1 MYTLLM
7 PRFIVISMLKL
18 HFLIPLTLLLAVA
31 SIFIGVGNV
40 SLTGLLA
47 HNSEDWLL
55 LTQSR
60 LPRLISILIAG
71 AGLSIS
77 GLILQSLSRNR
88 FVSPTTAG
96 LEDSA
101 RFGVLL
107 ALILLPASTGWLQT
121 SLATLTT
128 FLGAMCFMAIL
139 NTLKHRD
146 AVFVPLV
153 GMMFGNIINSITIFF
168 ALQFDLLQNINA
180 WLQGDFS
187 SVLAGRYETLF
198 VSIPALL
205 LAYFYA
211 KRFVLAGMGEDFAVN
226 LGLNYKRTVTLGLVL
241 VSLVTAVVIVT
252 VGSIPFLGLI
262 VPNLVAL
269 YLGDNLKL
277 TLPHTAVV
285 GALLVLICDIVGRV
299 VIYPYEI
306 SVSLIMGIAGSAVFL
321 IMLLRR
327 YRRG

>member
-1 MYTLLM
+1 
-7 PRFIVISMLKL
+7 MLKL
-18 HFLIPLTLLLAVA
+18 RFLIPLTLLLAVA
-31 SIFIGVGNV
+31 SVFIGVGNV
-40 SLTGLLA
+40 SFTGLLA
-47 HNSEDWLL
+47 GRSEDWLL
-55 LTQSR
+55 LTNSR
-60 LPRLISILIAG
+60 LPRLISIVIAG
-71 AGLSIS
+71 ASLSIS
-77 GLILQSLSRNR
+77 GLILQCLSRNR

-121 SLATLTT
+121 SFAAFTT

-146 AVFVPLV
+146 TVFVPLV
-153 GMMFGNIINSITIFF
+153 GMMFGNIINSITVFF

-187 SVLAGRYETLF
+187 SVLSGRYETLL

-205 LAYFYA
+205 LAYVFA
-211 KRFVLAGMGEDFAVN
+211 QRFVLAGMGEDFAVN
-226 LGLNYKRTVTLGLVL
+226 LGVNYKRTMALGLVL
-241 VSLVTAVVIVT
+241 VSIVTAVVIVT

-285 GALLVLICDIVGRV
+285 GALLVLVCDLTGRL

-306 SVSLIMGIAGSAVFL
+306 SVSLIMGIIGSVVFL
-321 IMLLRR
+321 SMLLKR
-327 YRRG
+327 YRHG

>member
-1 MYTLLM
+1 
-7 PRFIVISMLKL
+7 MLKL
-18 HFLIPLTLLLAVA
+18 RFLIPLTLLLAVA
-31 SIFIGVGNV
+31 SLFIGVGNV
-40 SLTGLLA
+40 SFSGLLA
-47 HNSEDWLL
+47 GRSEDWLL
-55 LTQSR
+55 LTNSR
-60 LPRLISILIAG
+60 LPRLISIVIAG
-71 AGLSIS
+71 ASLSIS
-77 GLILQSLSRNR
+77 GLILQCLSRNR

-121 SLATLTT
+121 SFAAFTT

-146 AVFVPLV
+146 TVFVPLV
-153 GMMFGNIINSITIFF
+153 GMMFGNIINSITVFF

-187 SVLAGRYETLF
+187 SVLSGRYETLF

-205 LAYFYA
+205 LAYVFA
-211 KRFVLAGMGEDFAVN
+211 QRFVLAGLGEDFAVN
-226 LGLNYKRTVTLGLVL
+226 LGVNYKRTMALGLVL
-241 VSLVTAVVIVT
+241 VSIVTAVVIVT

-285 GALLVLICDIVGRV
+285 GALLVLVCDLTGRL

-306 SVSLIMGIAGSAVFL
+306 SVSLIMGIIGSVVFL
-321 IMLLRR
+321 SMLLKR
-327 YRRG
+327 YRHG

>member
-1 MYTLLM
+1 
-7 PRFIVISMLKL
+7 MLKL
-18 HFLIPLTLLLAVA
+18 RFLLPLTFLLAIA

-40 SLTGLLA
+40 SLSGLLA
-47 HNSEDWLL
+47 GRPEDWLL
-55 LTQSR
+55 FTQSR
-60 LPRLISILIAG
+60 LPRLLSILIAG
-71 AGLSIS
+71 ASLSVS

-88 FVSPTTAG
+88 FVSPTTSG

-107 ALILLPASTGWLQT
+107 ALILLPASTGWMQT
-121 SLATLTT
+121 SLAIVTT
-128 FLGAMCFMAIL
+128 FIGALIFMAIL

-146 AVFVPLV
+146 TVFVPLV
-153 GMMFGNIINSITIFF
+153 GMMFGNIISAITVFF

-187 SVLAGRYETLF
+187 SVLSGRYETLF
-198 VSIPALL
+198 LSVPALIF
-205 LAYFYA
+205 AYLYA
-211 KRFVLAGMGEDFAVN
+211 QRFVLAGMGEDFATN
-226 LGLNYKRTVTLGLVL
+226 LGLNYKRTLNLGLVL
-241 VSLVTAVVIVT
+241 VSIVTAVVIVT

-285 GALLVLICDIVGRV
+285 GALLVLACDIIGRV

-306 SVSLIMGIAGSAVFL
+306 SVSLMMGVIGSAVFL
-321 IMLLRR
+321 TMLLRR
-327 YRRG
+327 YRHGGI

>member
-1 MYTLLM
+1 
-7 PRFIVISMLKL
+7 MLKL
-18 HFLIPLTLLLAVA
+18 RFLIPLTLLLAVA
-31 SIFIGVGNV
+31 SVFIGVGNV
-40 SLTGLLA
+40 SFTGLLA
-47 HNSEDWLL
+47 GRSEDWLL
-55 LTQSR
+55 LTNSR
-60 LPRLISILIAG
+60 LPRLISIVIAG
-71 AGLSIS
+71 ASLSIS
-77 GLILQSLSRNR
+77 GLILQCLSRNR

-121 SLATLTT
+121 SFAAFTT

-146 AVFVPLV
+146 TVFVPLV
-153 GMMFGNIINSITIFF
+153 GMMFGNIINSITVFF

-187 SVLAGRYETLF
+187 SVLSGRYETLF

-205 LAYFYA
+205 LAYVFA
-211 KRFVLAGMGEDFAVN
+211 QRFVLAGMGEDFAVN
-226 LGLNYKRTVTLGLVL
+226 LGVNYKRTMALGLVL
-241 VSLVTAVVIVT
+241 VSIVTAVVIVT

-285 GALLVLICDIVGRV
+285 GALLVLVCDLTGRL
-299 VIYPYEI
+299 VIYPYEV
-306 SVSLIMGIAGSAVFL
+306 SVSLIMGIIGSVVFL
-321 IMLLRR
+321 SMLLKR
-327 YRRG
+327 YRHG

>member
-1 MYTLLM
+1 
-7 PRFIVISMLKL
+7 MLKL
-18 HFLIPLTLLLAVA
+18 RFLLPLTFLLGIT

-40 SLTGLLA
+40 SLSGLLA
-47 HNSEDWLL
+47 GRPEDWLL
-55 LTQSR
+55 FTQSR
-60 LPRLISILIAG
+60 LPRLLSILIAG
-71 AGLSIS
+71 ASLSVS

-107 ALILLPASTGWLQT
+107 ALIMLPAATGWLQT
-121 SLATLTT
+121 SLAIATT
-128 FLGAMCFMAIL
+128 FVGALIFMAIL

-146 AVFVPLV
+146 TVFVPLV
-153 GMMFGNIINSITIFF
+153 GMMFGNIISAITVFF

-187 SVLAGRYETLF
+187 SVLSGRYETLF
-198 VSIPALL
+198 LSVPALIF
-205 LAYFYA
+205 AYLYA
-211 KRFVLAGMGEDFAVN
+211 QRFVLAGMGEDFATN
-226 LGLNYKRTVTLGLVL
+226 LGLNYKRTLNLGLAL
-241 VSLVTAVVIVT
+241 VSIVTAVVIVT

-285 GALLVLICDIVGRV
+285 GALLVLVCDIIGRV

-306 SVSLIMGIAGSAVFL
+306 SVSLMMGVIGSAVFL
-321 IMLLRR
+321 AMLLKR
-327 YRRG
+327 YRHGGI

>member
-1 MYTLLM
+1 
-7 PRFIVISMLKL
+7 MLKL
-18 HFLIPLTLLLAVA
+18 RFLIPLTLLLAVA
-31 SIFIGVGNV
+31 SLLIGVGNV
-40 SLTGLLA
+40 SFSGLMA
-47 HNSEDWLL
+47 GRSEDWLL
-55 LTQSR
+55 LTNSR
-60 LPRLISILIAG
+60 LPRLISIIIAG
-71 AGLSIS
+71 ASLSIS
-77 GLILQSLSRNR
+77 GLILQCLSRNR

-121 SLATLTT
+121 SFAAFTT

-146 AVFVPLV
+146 TVFVPLV
-153 GMMFGNIINSITIFF
+153 GMMFGNIINSITVFF

-187 SVLAGRYETLF
+187 SVLSGRYETLF

-205 LAYFYA
+205 LAYVFA
-211 KRFVLAGMGEDFAVN
+211 QRFVLAGLGEDFAVN
-226 LGLNYKRTVTLGLVL
+226 LGVNYKRTMALGLVL
-241 VSLVTAVVIVT
+241 VSIVTAVVIVT

-285 GALLVLICDIVGRV
+285 GALLVLVCDLTGRL

-306 SVSLIMGIAGSAVFL
+306 SVSLIMGIIGSVVFL
-321 IMLLRR
+321 SMLLKR
-327 YRRG
+327 YRHG

>member
-1 MYTLLM
+1 
-7 PRFIVISMLKL
+7 MLKL
-18 HFLIPLTLLLAVA
+18 RFLIPLTLVLAVA

-40 SLTGLLA
+40 SFSGLLA
-47 HNSEDWLL
+47 GRSEDWLL
-55 LTQSR
+55 LTNSR
-60 LPRLISILIAG
+60 LPRLISIVIAG
-71 AGLSIS
+71 ASLSIS
-77 GLILQSLSRNR
+77 GLILQCLSRNR

-107 ALILLPASTGWLQT
+107 ALILLPASSGWLQT
-121 SLATLTT
+121 SFAALTT
-128 FLGAMCFMAIL
+128 FAGAMCFMAIL

-146 AVFVPLV
+146 TVFVPLV
-153 GMMFGNIINSITIFF
+153 GMMFGNIINSITVFF

-187 SVLAGRYETLF
+187 SVLSGRYETLF

-205 LAYFYA
+205 LAYVFA
-211 KRFVLAGMGEDFAVN
+211 QRFVLAGMGEDFAVN
-226 LGLNYKRTVTLGLVL
+226 LGVNYKRTMALGLVL
-241 VSLVTAVVIVT
+241 VSIVTAVVIVT
-252 VGSIPFLGLI
+252 VGTIPFLGLI

-285 GALLVLICDIVGRV
+285 GALLVLVCALTGRL
-299 VIYPYEI
+299 VIYPYEV
-306 SVSLIMGIAGSAVFL
+306 SVSLIMGIIGSAVFL
-321 IMLLRR
+321 SMLLKR
-327 YRRG
+327 YRHG

>member
-1 MYTLLM
+1 
-7 PRFIVISMLKL
+7 MLKL
-18 HFLIPLTLLLAVA
+18 RFLIPLTLLLAVA
-31 SIFIGVGNV
+31 SLLIGVGNV
-40 SLTGLLA
+40 SFSGLMA
-47 HNSEDWLL
+47 GRSEDWLL
-55 LTQSR
+55 LTNSR
-60 LPRLISILIAG
+60 LPRLISIVIAG
-71 AGLSIS
+71 ASLSIS
-77 GLILQSLSRNR
+77 GLILQCLSRNR

-121 SLATLTT
+121 SFAAFTT

-146 AVFVPLV
+146 TVFVPLV
-153 GMMFGNIINSITIFF
+153 GMMFGNIINSITVFF

-187 SVLAGRYETLF
+187 SVLSGRYETLF

-205 LAYFYA
+205 LAYVFA
-211 KRFVLAGMGEDFAVN
+211 QRFVLAGLGEDFAVN
-226 LGLNYKRTVTLGLVL
+226 LGVNYKRTMALGLVL
-241 VSLVTAVVIVT
+241 VSIVTAVVIVT

-285 GALLVLICDIVGRV
+285 GALLVLVCDLTGRL

-306 SVSLIMGIAGSAVFL
+306 SVSLIMGIIGSVVFL
-321 IMLLRR
+321 SMLLKR
-327 YRRG
+327 YRHG

>member
-1 MYTLLM
+1 
-7 PRFIVISMLKL
+7 MLKL
-18 HFLIPLTLLLAVA
+18 RFLIPLTLLLAVA
-31 SIFIGVGNV
+31 SLFIGVGNV
-40 SLTGLLA
+40 SFSGLMA
-47 HNSEDWLL
+47 GRSEDWLL
-55 LTQSR
+55 LTNSR
-60 LPRLISILIAG
+60 LPRLISIIIAG
-71 AGLSIS
+71 ASLSIS
-77 GLILQSLSRNR
+77 GLILQCLSRNR

-121 SLATLTT
+121 SFAAFTT

-146 AVFVPLV
+146 TVFVPLV
-153 GMMFGNIINSITIFF
+153 GMMFGNIINSITVFF

-187 SVLAGRYETLF
+187 SVLSGRYETLF

-205 LAYFYA
+205 LAYVFA
-211 KRFVLAGMGEDFAVN
+211 QRFVLAGLGENFAVN
-226 LGLNYKRTVTLGLVL
+226 LGVNYKRTMALGLVL
-241 VSLVTAVVIVT
+241 VSIVTAVVIVT

-285 GALLVLICDIVGRV
+285 GALLVLVCDLTGRL

-306 SVSLIMGIAGSAVFL
+306 SVSLIMGIIGSVVFL
-321 IMLLRR
+321 SMLLKR
-327 YRRG
+327 YRHG

>member
-1 MYTLLM
+1 
-7 PRFIVISMLKL
+7 MLKL
-18 HFLIPLTLLLAVA
+18 RFLVPLTLVLAVA

-40 SLTGLLA
+40 SFSGLLA
-47 HNSEDWLL
+47 GRSEDWLL
-55 LTQSR
+55 LTNSR
-60 LPRLISILIAG
+60 LPRLISIVIAG
-71 AGLSIS
+71 ASLSIS
-77 GLILQSLSRNR
+77 GLILQCLSRNR

-121 SLATLTT
+121 SFAAFTT

-146 AVFVPLV
+146 TVFVPLV
-153 GMMFGNIINSITIFF
+153 GMMFGNIINSITVFF

-187 SVLAGRYETLF
+187 SVLSGRYETLF

-205 LAYFYA
+205 LAYVFA
-211 KRFVLAGMGEDFAVN
+211 QRFVLAGMGEDFAMN
-226 LGLNYKRTVTLGLVL
+226 LGVNYKRTMALGLVL
-241 VSLVTAVVIVT
+241 VSIVTAVVIVT
-252 VGSIPFLGLI
+252 VGTIPFLGLI

-285 GALLVLICDIVGRV
+285 GALLVLVCDLTGRL
-299 VIYPYEI
+299 VIYPYEV
-306 SVSLIMGIAGSAVFL
+306 SVSLIMGIIGSAVFL
-321 IMLLRR
+321 SMLLKR
-327 YRRG
+327 YRHG

>member
-1 MYTLLM
+1 
-7 PRFIVISMLKL
+7 MLKL
-18 HFLIPLTLLLAVA
+18 RFLIPLTLLLAVA
-31 SIFIGVGNV
+31 SLFIGVGNV
-40 SLTGLLA
+40 SFSGLMA
-47 HNSEDWLL
+47 GRSEDWLL
-55 LTQSR
+55 LTNSR
-60 LPRLISILIAG
+60 LPRLISIIIAG
-71 AGLSIS
+71 ASLSIS
-77 GLILQSLSRNR
+77 GLILQCLSRNR

-121 SLATLTT
+121 SFAAFTT

-146 AVFVPLV
+146 TVFVPLV
-153 GMMFGNIINSITIFF
+153 GMMFGNIINSITVFF

-187 SVLAGRYETLF
+187 SVLSGRYETLF

-205 LAYFYA
+205 LAYVFA
-211 KRFVLAGMGEDFAVN
+211 QRFVLAGMGEDFAVN
-226 LGLNYKRTVTLGLVL
+226 LGVNYKRTMALGLVL
-241 VSLVTAVVIVT
+241 VSIVTAVVIVT

-285 GALLVLICDIVGRV
+285 GALLVLVCDLTGRL

-306 SVSLIMGIAGSAVFL
+306 SVSLIMGIIGSVVFL
-321 IMLLRR
+321 SMLLKR
-327 YRRG
+327 YRHG

>member
-1 MYTLLM
+1 
-7 PRFIVISMLKL
+7 MLKL
-18 HFLIPLTLLLAVA
+18 RFLFPLTLVLAVV
-31 SIFIGVGNV
+31 SVFIGVGNV
-40 SLTGLLA
+40 SLAGLLA
-47 HNSEDWLL
+47 GRSEDWLL
-55 LTQSR
+55 LTNSR
-60 LPRLISILIAG
+60 LPRLISIVIAG
-71 AGLSIS
+71 ASLSIC
-77 GLILQSLSRNR
+77 GLILQCLSRNR

-121 SLATLTT
+121 SFAALTT
-128 FLGAMCFMAIL
+128 FAGAMCFMAIL

-146 AVFVPLV
+146 TVFVPLV
-153 GMMFGNIINSITIFF
+153 GMMFGNIINSITVFF

-187 SVLAGRYETLF
+187 SVLSGRYETLF
-198 VSIPALL
+198 VSIPALI
-205 LAYFYA
+205 LAYVYA
-211 KRFVLAGMGEDFAVN
+211 QRFVLAGMGEDFAVN
-226 LGLNYKRTVTLGLVL
+226 LGVNYKRTMALGLVL
-241 VSLVTAVVIVT
+241 VSIVTAVVIVT

-285 GALLVLICDIVGRV
+285 GALLVLVCDITGRM
-299 VIYPYEI
+299 ILYPYEI
-306 SVSLIMGIAGSAVFL
+306 SVSLIMGIIGSVVFL
-321 IMLLRR
+321 SMLLKR
-327 YRRG
+327 YRHG

>member
-1 MYTLLM
+1 
-7 PRFIVISMLKL
+7 MLKL
-18 HFLIPLTLLLAVA
+18 RFLIPLTLLLAVA
-31 SIFIGVGNV
+31 SVFIGVGNV
-40 SLTGLLA
+40 SFTGLLA
-47 HNSEDWLL
+47 GRSEDWLL
-55 LTQSR
+55 LTNSR
-60 LPRLISILIAG
+60 LPRLISIVIAG
-71 AGLSIS
+71 ASLSIS
-77 GLILQSLSRNR
+77 GLILQCLSRNR

-121 SLATLTT
+121 SFAAFTT

-146 AVFVPLV
+146 NVFVPLV
-153 GMMFGNIINSITIFF
+153 GMMFGNIINSITVFF

-187 SVLAGRYETLF
+187 SVLSGRYETLF

-205 LAYFYA
+205 LAYVFA
-211 KRFVLAGMGEDFAVN
+211 QRFVLAGMGEDFAVN
-226 LGLNYKRTVTLGLVL
+226 LGVNYKRTMALGLVL
-241 VSLVTAVVIVT
+241 VSIVTAVVIVT

-285 GALLVLICDIVGRV
+285 GALLVLVCDLTGRL
-299 VIYPYEI
+299 VIYPYEV
-306 SVSLIMGIAGSAVFL
+306 SVSLIMGIIGSAVFL
-321 IMLLRR
+321 SMLLKR
-327 YRRG
+327 YRHG

>member
-1 MYTLLM
+1 
-7 PRFIVISMLKL
+7 MLKL
-18 HFLIPLTLLLAVA
+18 RFLLPLTVLLAIA
-31 SIFIGVGNV
+31 SVFIGVGNV
-40 SLTGLLA
+40 SILGLINGRA
-47 HNSEDWLL
+47 EDWLL
-55 LTQSR
+55 FTQSR
-60 LPRLISILIAG
+60 LPRLLSILIAG
-71 AGLSIS
+71 ASLSVC

-107 ALILLPASTGWLQT
+107 ALIVLPASTGWAQT
-121 SLATLTT
+121 SLAIVTT
-128 FLGAMCFMAIL
+128 FVGALIFMAIL

-146 AVFVPLV
+146 TVFVPLV
-153 GMMFGNIINSITIFF
+153 GMMFGNIISSITIFF

-187 SVLAGRYETLF
+187 SVLSGRYETLF
-198 VSIPALL
+198 LSVPALI
-205 LAYFYA
+205 LAYMYA
-211 KRFVLAGMGEDFAVN
+211 QRFVLAGMGEDFATN
-226 LGLNYKRTVTLGLVL
+226 LGLNYKRTLNLGLLL
-241 VSLVTAVVIVT
+241 VSIVTAVVIVT

-285 GALLVLICDIVGRV
+285 GALLVLVCDIIGRV

-306 SVSLIMGIAGSAVFL
+306 SVSLMMGVIGSAVFL
-321 IMLLRR
+321 TMLLRR
-327 YRRG
+327 YRRGGI

>member
-1 MYTLLM
+1 
-7 PRFIVISMLKL
+7 MLKL
-18 HFLIPLTLLLAVA
+18 RFLIPLTLLLAVA
-31 SIFIGVGNV
+31 SVFIGVGNV
-40 SLTGLLA
+40 SFTGLLA
-47 HNSEDWLL
+47 GRSEDWLL
-55 LTQSR
+55 LTNSR
-60 LPRLISILIAG
+60 LPRLISIVIAG
-71 AGLSIS
+71 ASLSIS
-77 GLILQSLSRNR
+77 GLILQCLSRNR

-121 SLATLTT
+121 SFAAFTT

-146 AVFVPLV
+146 TVFVPLV
-153 GMMFGNIINSITIFF
+153 GMMFGNIINSITVFF

-187 SVLAGRYETLF
+187 SVLSGRYETLF

-205 LAYFYA
+205 LAYVFA
-211 KRFVLAGMGEDFAVN
+211 QRFVLAGMGEDFAMN
-226 LGLNYKRTVTLGLVL
+226 LGVNYKRTMALGLVL
-241 VSLVTAVVIVT
+241 VSIVTAVVIVT
-252 VGSIPFLGLI
+252 VGTIPFLGLI

-285 GALLVLICDIVGRV
+285 GALLVLVCDLTGRL
-299 VIYPYEI
+299 VIYPYEV
-306 SVSLIMGIAGSAVFL
+306 SVSLIMGIIGSAVFL
-321 IMLLRR
+321 SMLLKR
-327 YRRG
+327 YRHG

>member
-1 MYTLLM
+1 
-7 PRFIVISMLKL
+7 MLKL
-18 HFLIPLTLLLAVA
+18 RFLIPLTLLLAVA
-31 SIFIGVGNV
+31 SLFIGVGNV
-40 SLTGLLA
+40 SFSGLMA
-47 HNSEDWLL
+47 GRSEDWLL
-55 LTQSR
+55 LTNSR
-60 LPRLISILIAG
+60 LPRLISIVIAG
-71 AGLSIS
+71 ASLSIS
-77 GLILQSLSRNR
+77 GLILQCLSRNR

-121 SLATLTT
+121 SFAALTT
-128 FLGAMCFMAIL
+128 FAGAMCFMAIL

-146 AVFVPLV
+146 TVFVPLV
-153 GMMFGNIINSITIFF
+153 GMMFGNIINSITVFF

-187 SVLAGRYETLF
+187 SVLSGRYETLF

-205 LAYFYA
+205 LAYVFA
-211 KRFVLAGMGEDFAVN
+211 QRFVLAGMGEDFAVN
-226 LGLNYKRTVTLGLVL
+226 LGVNYKRTMALGLVL
-241 VSLVTAVVIVT
+241 VSIVTAVVIVT

-285 GALLVLICDIVGRV
+285 GALLVLVCDLTGRL

-306 SVSLIMGIAGSAVFL
+306 SVSLIMGIIGSVVFL
-321 IMLLRR
+321 SMLLKR
-327 YRRG
+327 YRHG

>member
-1 MYTLLM
+1 
-7 PRFIVISMLKL
+7 MLKL
-18 HFLIPLTLLLAVA
+18 RFLVPLTLVLAVA

-40 SLTGLLA
+40 SFSGLLA
-47 HNSEDWLL
+47 GRSEDWLL
-55 LTQSR
+55 LTNSR
-60 LPRLISILIAG
+60 LPRLISIVIAG
-71 AGLSIS
+71 ASLSIS
-77 GLILQSLSRNR
+77 GLILQCLSRNR

-121 SLATLTT
+121 SFAAFTT

-146 AVFVPLV
+146 TVFVPLV
-153 GMMFGNIINSITIFF
+153 GMMFGNIINSITVFF

-187 SVLAGRYETLF
+187 SVLSGRYETLF

-205 LAYFYA
+205 LAYVFA
-211 KRFVLAGMGEDFAVN
+211 QRFVLAGLGEDFAVN
-226 LGLNYKRTVTLGLVL
+226 LGVNYKRTMALGLVL
-241 VSLVTAVVIVT
+241 VSIVTAVVIVT

-285 GALLVLICDIVGRV
+285 GALLVLVCDLTGRL

-306 SVSLIMGIAGSAVFL
+306 SVSLIMGIIGTG
-321 IMLLRR
+321 ICI
-327 YRRG
+327 GPEPPK

>member
-1 MYTLLM
+1 
-7 PRFIVISMLKL
+7 MLKL
-18 HFLIPLTLLLAVA
+18 RFLIPLTLLLAVA
-31 SIFIGVGNV
+31 SLFIGVGNV
-40 SLTGLLA
+40 SFSGLMA
-47 HNSEDWLL
+47 GRSEDWLL
-55 LTQSR
+55 LTNSR
-60 LPRLISILIAG
+60 LPRLISIIIAG
-71 AGLSIS
+71 ASLSIS
-77 GLILQSLSRNR
+77 GLILQCLSRNR

-121 SLATLTT
+121 SFAAFTT

-146 AVFVPLV
+146 TVFVPLV
-153 GMMFGNIINSITIFF
+153 GMMFGNIINSITVFF

-187 SVLAGRYETLF
+187 SVLSGRYETLF

-205 LAYFYA
+205 LAYVFA
-211 KRFVLAGMGEDFAVN
+211 QRFVLAGMGEDFAVN
-226 LGLNYKRTVTLGLVL
+226 LGVNYKRTMALGLVL
-241 VSLVTAVVIVT
+241 VSIVTAVVIVT
-252 VGSIPFLGLI
+252 VGTIPFLGLI

-285 GALLVLICDIVGRV
+285 GALLVLVCDLTGRL
-299 VIYPYEI
+299 VIYPYEV
-306 SVSLIMGIAGSAVFL
+306 SVSLIMGIIGSAVFL
-321 IMLLRR
+321 SMLLKR
-327 YRRG
+327 YRHD

>member
-1 MYTLLM
+1 
-7 PRFIVISMLKL
+7 MLKL
-18 HFLIPLTLLLAVA
+18 RFLIPLTLLLAVA
-31 SIFIGVGNV
+31 SVFIGVGNV
-40 SLTGLLA
+40 SFTGLLA
-47 HNSEDWLL
+47 GRSEDWLL
-55 LTQSR
+55 LTNSR
-60 LPRLISILIAG
+60 LPRLISIVIAG
-71 AGLSIS
+71 ASLSIS
-77 GLILQSLSRNR
+77 GLILQCLSRNR

-121 SLATLTT
+121 SFAAFTT

-146 AVFVPLV
+146 TVFVPLV
-153 GMMFGNIINSITIFF
+153 GMMFGNIINSITVFF

-187 SVLAGRYETLF
+187 SVLSGRYETLF

-205 LAYFYA
+205 LAYVFA
-211 KRFVLAGMGEDFAVN
+211 QRFVLAGMGEDFAVN
-226 LGLNYKRTVTLGLVL
+226 LGVNYKRTMALGLVL
-241 VSLVTAVVIVT
+241 VSIVTAVVIVT
-252 VGSIPFLGLI
+252 VGTIPFLGLI

-285 GALLVLICDIVGRV
+285 GALLVLVCDLTGRL
-299 VIYPYEI
+299 VIYPYEV
-306 SVSLIMGIAGSAVFL
+306 SVSLIMGIIGSAVFL
-321 IMLLRR
+321 SMLLKR
-327 YRRG
+327 YRHG

>member
-1 MYTLLM
+1 
-7 PRFIVISMLKL
+7 MLKL
-18 HFLIPLTLLLAVA
+18 RFLIPLTLVLAVA

-40 SLTGLLA
+40 SFSGLLA
-47 HNSEDWLL
+47 GRSEDWLL
-55 LTQSR
+55 LTNSR
-60 LPRLISILIAG
+60 LPRLISIIIAG
-71 AGLSIS
+71 ASLSIS
-77 GLILQSLSRNR
+77 GLILQCLSRNR

-121 SLATLTT
+121 SFAAFTT

-146 AVFVPLV
+146 TVFVPLV
-153 GMMFGNIINSITIFF
+153 GMMFGNIINSITVFF

-187 SVLAGRYETLF
+187 SVLSGRYETLF

-205 LAYFYA
+205 LAYVFA
-211 KRFVLAGMGEDFAVN
+211 QRFVLAGLGEDFAVN
-226 LGLNYKRTVTLGLVL
+226 LGVNYKRTMALGLVL
-241 VSLVTAVVIVT
+241 VSIVTAVVIVT

-285 GALLVLICDIVGRV
+285 GALLVLVCDLTGRL

-306 SVSLIMGIAGSAVFL
+306 SVSLIMGIIGSVVFL
-321 IMLLRR
+321 SMLLKR
-327 YRRG
+327 YRHG

>member
-1 MYTLLM
+1 M
-7 PRFIVISMLKL
+7 IKL
-18 HFLIPLTLLLAVA
+18 RFLIPLTLLLAVA
-31 SIFIGVGNV
+31 SLFIGVGNV
-40 SLTGLLA
+40 SFSGLMA
-47 HNSEDWLL
+47 GRSEDWLL
-55 LTQSR
+55 LTNSR
-60 LPRLISILIAG
+60 LPRLISIVIAG
-71 AGLSIS
+71 ASLSIS
-77 GLILQSLSRNR
+77 GLILQCLSRNR

-121 SLATLTT
+121 SFAAFTT

-146 AVFVPLV
+146 TVFVPLV
-153 GMMFGNIINSITIFF
+153 GMMFGNIINSITVFF

-187 SVLAGRYETLF
+187 SVLSGRYETLF

-205 LAYFYA
+205 LAYVFA
-211 KRFVLAGMGEDFAVN
+211 QRFVLAGLGEDFAVN
-226 LGLNYKRTVTLGLVL
+226 LGVNYKRTMALGLVL
-241 VSLVTAVVIVT
+241 VSIVTAVVIVT

-285 GALLVLICDIVGRV
+285 GALLVLVCDLTGRL

-306 SVSLIMGIAGSAVFL
+306 SVSLIMGIIGSVVFL
-321 IMLLRR
+321 SMLLKR
-327 YRRG
+327 YRHG

>member
-1 MYTLLM
+1 
-7 PRFIVISMLKL
+7 MLKL
-18 HFLIPLTLLLAVA
+18 RFLIPLTLVLAVA

-40 SLTGLLA
+40 SFTGLLA
-47 HNSEDWLL
+47 GRSEDWLL
-55 LTQSR
+55 LTNSR
-60 LPRLISILIAG
+60 LPRLISIVIAG
-71 AGLSIS
+71 ASLSIS
-77 GLILQSLSRNR
+77 GLILQCLSRNR

-107 ALILLPASTGWLQT
+107 ALILLPASSGWLQT
-121 SLATLTT
+121 SFAALTT
-128 FLGAMCFMAIL
+128 FAGAMCFMAIL

-146 AVFVPLV
+146 TVFVPLV
-153 GMMFGNIINSITIFF
+153 GMMFGNIINSITVFF

-187 SVLAGRYETLF
+187 SVLSGRYETLF

-205 LAYFYA
+205 LAYVFA
-211 KRFVLAGMGEDFAVN
+211 QRFVLAGMGEDFAVN
-226 LGLNYKRTVTLGLVL
+226 LGVNYKRTMALGLVL
-241 VSLVTAVVIVT
+241 VSIVTAVVIVT
-252 VGSIPFLGLI
+252 VGTIPFLGLI

-285 GALLVLICDIVGRV
+285 GALLVLVCDLTGRL
-299 VIYPYEI
+299 VIYPYEV
-306 SVSLIMGIAGSAVFL
+306 SVSLIMGIIGSAVFL
-321 IMLLRR
+321 SMLLKR
-327 YRRG
+327 YRHG

>member
-1 MYTLLM
+1 
-7 PRFIVISMLKL
+7 MLKL
-18 HFLIPLTLLLAVA
+18 RFLIPLTLVLAVA

-40 SLTGLLA
+40 SFSGLLA
-47 HNSEDWLL
+47 GRSEDWLL
-55 LTQSR
+55 LTNSR
-60 LPRLISILIAG
+60 LPRLISIVIAG
-71 AGLSIS
+71 ASLSIS
-77 GLILQSLSRNR
+77 GLILQCLSRNR

-101 RFGVLL
+101 RFGVLM
-107 ALILLPASTGWLQT
+107 ALILLPASSGWLQT
-121 SLATLTT
+121 SFAALTT
-128 FLGAMCFMAIL
+128 FAGAMCFMAIL

-146 AVFVPLV
+146 TVFVPLV
-153 GMMFGNIINSITIFF
+153 GMMFGNIINSITVFF

-187 SVLAGRYETLF
+187 SVLSGRYETLF

-205 LAYFYA
+205 LAYVFA
-211 KRFVLAGMGEDFAVN
+211 QRFVLAGMGEDFAVN
-226 LGLNYKRTVTLGLVL
+226 LGVNYKRTMALGLVL
-241 VSLVTAVVIVT
+241 VSIVTAVVIVT

-285 GALLVLICDIVGRV
+285 GALLVLVCDLTGRL

-306 SVSLIMGIAGSAVFL
+306 SVSLIMGIIGSVVFL
-321 IMLLRR
+321 SMLLKR
-327 YRRG
+327 YRHG

>member
-1 MYTLLM
+1 
-7 PRFIVISMLKL
+7 MLKL
-18 HFLIPLTLLLAVA
+18 RFLIPLTLLLAVA
-31 SIFIGVGNV
+31 SVFIGVGNV
-40 SLTGLLA
+40 SFTGLLA
-47 HNSEDWLL
+47 GRSEDWLL
-55 LTQSR
+55 LTNSR
-60 LPRLISILIAG
+60 LPRLISIVIAG
-71 AGLSIS
+71 ASLSIS
-77 GLILQSLSRNR
+77 GLILQCLSRNR

-121 SLATLTT
+121 SFAAFTT

-146 AVFVPLV
+146 TVFVPLV
-153 GMMFGNIINSITIFF
+153 GMMFGNIINSITVFF

-187 SVLAGRYETLF
+187 SVLSGRYETLF

-205 LAYFYA
+205 LAYVFA
-211 KRFVLAGMGEDFAVN
+211 QRFVLAGMGEDFAVN
-226 LGLNYKRTVTLGLVL
+226 LGVNYKRTMALGLVL
-241 VSLVTAVVIVT
+241 VSIVTAVVIVT
-252 VGSIPFLGLI
+252 VGTIPFLGLI

-285 GALLVLICDIVGRV
+285 GALLVLVCDLTGRL

-306 SVSLIMGIAGSAVFL
+306 SVSLIMGIIGSVVFL
-321 IMLLRR
+321 SMLLKR
-327 YRRG
+327 YRHG

>member
-1 MYTLLM
+1 
-7 PRFIVISMLKL
+7 MLKL
-18 HFLIPLTLLLAVA
+18 RFLIPLTLLLAVA
-31 SIFIGVGNV
+31 SLLIGVGNV
-40 SLTGLLA
+40 SFSGLMA
-47 HNSEDWLL
+47 GRSEDWLL
-55 LTQSR
+55 LTNSR
-60 LPRLISILIAG
+60 LPRLISIVIAG
-71 AGLSIS
+71 ASLSIS
-77 GLILQSLSRNR
+77 GLILQCLSRNR

-107 ALILLPASTGWLQT
+107 ALILVPASTGWFQT
-121 SLATLTT
+121 SFAAFTT

-146 AVFVPLV
+146 TVFVPLV
-153 GMMFGNIINSITIFF
+153 GMMFGNIINSITVFF

-187 SVLAGRYETLF
+187 SVLSGRYETLF

-205 LAYFYA
+205 LAYVFA
-211 KRFVLAGMGEDFAVN
+211 QRFVLAGLGEDFAVN
-226 LGLNYKRTVTLGLVL
+226 LGVNYKRTMALGLVL
-241 VSLVTAVVIVT
+241 VSIVTAVVIVT

-285 GALLVLICDIVGRV
+285 GALLVLVCDLTGRL

-306 SVSLIMGIAGSAVFL
+306 SVSLIMGIIGSVVFL
-321 IMLLRR
+321 SMLLKR
-327 YRRG
+327 YRHG

>member
-1 MYTLLM
+1 
-7 PRFIVISMLKL
+7 MLKL
-18 HFLIPLTLLLAVA
+18 RFLIPLTLLFAVA
-31 SIFIGVGNV
+31 SVFIGVGNV
-40 SLTGLLA
+40 SFTGLLA
-47 HNSEDWLL
+47 GRSEDWLL
-55 LTQSR
+55 LTNSR
-60 LPRLISILIAG
+60 LPRLISIVIAG
-71 AGLSIS
+71 ASLSIS
-77 GLILQSLSRNR
+77 GLILQCLSRNR

-121 SLATLTT
+121 SFAAFTT

-146 AVFVPLV
+146 TVFVPLV
-153 GMMFGNIINSITIFF
+153 GMMFGNIINSITVFF

-187 SVLAGRYETLF
+187 SVLSGRYETLF

-205 LAYFYA
+205 LAYVFA
-211 KRFVLAGMGEDFAVN
+211 QRFVLAGMGEDFAVN
-226 LGLNYKRTVTLGLVL
+226 LGVNYKRTMALGLVL
-241 VSLVTAVVIVT
+241 VSIVTAVVIVT

-285 GALLVLICDIVGRV
+285 GALLVLVCDLTGRL

-306 SVSLIMGIAGSAVFL
+306 SVSLIMGIIGSVVFL
-321 IMLLRR
+321 SMLLKR
-327 YRRG
+327 YRHG

>member
-1 MYTLLM
+1 
-7 PRFIVISMLKL
+7 MLKL
-18 HFLIPLTLLLAVA
+18 RFLIPLTLLLAVA
-31 SIFIGVGNV
+31 SVFIGVGNV
-40 SLTGLLA
+40 SFTGLLA
-47 HNSEDWLL
+47 GRSEDWLL
-55 LTQSR
+55 LTNSR
-60 LPRLISILIAG
+60 LPRLISIVIAG
-71 AGLSIS
+71 ASLSIS
-77 GLILQSLSRNR
+77 GLILQCLSRNR

-101 RFGVLL
+101 RFGVLM
-107 ALILLPASTGWLQT
+107 ALILLPTSSGWLQT
-121 SLATLTT
+121 SFAALTT
-128 FLGAMCFMAIL
+128 FAGAMCFMAIL

-146 AVFVPLV
+146 TVFVPLV
-153 GMMFGNIINSITIFF
+153 GMMFGNIINSITVFF

-187 SVLAGRYETLF
+187 SVLSGRYETLF

-205 LAYFYA
+205 LAYVFA
-211 KRFVLAGMGEDFAVN
+211 QRFVLAGMGEDFAVN
-226 LGLNYKRTVTLGLVL
+226 LGVNYKRTMALGLVL
-241 VSLVTAVVIVT
+241 VSIVTAVVIVT

-285 GALLVLICDIVGRV
+285 GALLVLVCDLTGRL

-306 SVSLIMGIAGSAVFL
+306 SVSLIMGIIGSVVFL
-321 IMLLRR
+321 SMLLKR
-327 YRRG
+327 YRHG

>member
-1 MYTLLM
+1 
-7 PRFIVISMLKL
+7 MLKL
-18 HFLIPLTLLLAVA
+18 RFLIPLTLLLAVA
-31 SIFIGVGNV
+31 SVFIGVGNV
-40 SLTGLLA
+40 SFTGLLA
-47 HNSEDWLL
+47 GRSEDWLL
-55 LTQSR
+55 LTNSR
-60 LPRLISILIAG
+60 LPRLISIVIAG
-71 AGLSIS
+71 ASLSIS
-77 GLILQSLSRNR
+77 GLILQCLSRNR

-121 SLATLTT
+121 SFAAFTT

-146 AVFVPLV
+146 TVFVPLV
-153 GMMFGNIINSITIFF
+153 GMMFGNIINSITVFF

-187 SVLAGRYETLF
+187 SVLSGRYETLF
-198 VSIPALL
+198 ISIPALL
-205 LAYFYA
+205 LAYVFA
-211 KRFVLAGMGEDFAVN
+211 QRFVLAGMGEDFAVN
-226 LGLNYKRTVTLGLVL
+226 LGVNYKRTMALGLVL
-241 VSLVTAVVIVT
+241 VSIVTAVVIVT

-285 GALLVLICDIVGRV
+285 GALLVLVCDLTGRL

-306 SVSLIMGIAGSAVFL
+306 SVSLIMGIIGSVVFL
-321 IMLLRR
+321 SMLLKR
-327 YRRG
+327 YRHG

>member
-1 MYTLLM
+1 M
-7 PRFIVISMLKL
+7 IAMLKL
-18 HFLIPLTLLLAVA
+18 RFLIPLTLLLAVA
-31 SIFIGVGNV
+31 SVFIGVGNV
-40 SLTGLLA
+40 SFTGLLA
-47 HNSEDWLL
+47 GRSEDWLL
-55 LTQSR
+55 LTNSR
-60 LPRLISILIAG
+60 LPRLISIVIAG
-71 AGLSIS
+71 ASLSIS
-77 GLILQSLSRNR
+77 GLILQCLSRNR

-121 SLATLTT
+121 SFAAFTT

-146 AVFVPLV
+146 TVFVPLV
-153 GMMFGNIINSITIFF
+153 GMMFGNIINSITVFF

-187 SVLAGRYETLF
+187 SVLSGRYETLF

-205 LAYFYA
+205 LAYVFA
-211 KRFVLAGMGEDFAVN
+211 QRFVLAGMGEDFAVN
-226 LGLNYKRTVTLGLVL
+226 LGVNYKRTMALGLVL
-241 VSLVTAVVIVT
+241 VSIVTAVVIVT

-285 GALLVLICDIVGRV
+285 GALLVLVCDLTGRL

-306 SVSLIMGIAGSAVFL
+306 SVSLIMGIIGSVVFL
-321 IMLLRR
+321 SMLLKR
-327 YRRG
+327 YRHG

>member
-1 MYTLLM
+1 
-7 PRFIVISMLKL
+7 MLKL
-18 HFLIPLTLLLAVA
+18 RFLFPLTLILAVV

-40 SLTGLLA
+40 SLAGLLA
-47 HNSEDWLL
+47 GRSEDWLL
-55 LTQSR
+55 LANSR
-60 LPRLISILIAG
+60 LPRLISIVIAG
-71 AGLSIS
+71 ASLSIC
-77 GLILQSLSRNR
+77 GLILQCLSRNR

-107 ALILLPASTGWLQT
+107 ALILLPASTGWVQT
-121 SLATLTT
+121 SFAALTT
-128 FLGAMCFMAIL
+128 FAGAMCFMAIL

-146 AVFVPLV
+146 TVFVPLV
-153 GMMFGNIINSITIFF
+153 GMMFGNIINSITVFF

-187 SVLAGRYETLF
+187 SVLSGRYETLF
-198 VSIPALL
+198 ISIPALI
-205 LAYFYA
+205 LAYVYA
-211 KRFVLAGMGEDFAVN
+211 QRFVLAGMGEDFAVN
-226 LGLNYKRTVTLGLVL
+226 LGVNYKRTMALGLVL
-241 VSLVTAVVIVT
+241 VAIVTAVVIVT

-285 GALLVLICDIVGRV
+285 GALLVLICDITGRMV
-299 VIYPYEI
+299 LYPYEI
-306 SVSLIMGIAGSAVFL
+306 SVSLIMGIIGSVVFL
-321 IMLLRR
+321 SMLLKR
-327 YRRG
+327 YRHG

>member
-1 MYTLLM
+1 
-7 PRFIVISMLKL
+7 MLKL
-18 HFLIPLTLLLAVA
+18 RFLIPLTLLLAVA
-31 SIFIGVGNV
+31 SVFIGVGNV
-40 SLTGLLA
+40 SFTGLLA
-47 HNSEDWLL
+47 GRSEDWLL
-55 LTQSR
+55 LTNSR
-60 LPRLISILIAG
+60 LPRLISIVIAG
-71 AGLSIS
+71 ASLSIS
-77 GLILQSLSRNR
+77 GLILQCLSRNR

-121 SLATLTT
+121 SFAAFTT

-146 AVFVPLV
+146 TVFVPLV
-153 GMMFGNIINSITIFF
+153 GMMFGNIINSITVFF

-187 SVLAGRYETLF
+187 SVLSGRYETLF

-205 LAYFYA
+205 LAYVFA
-211 KRFVLAGMGEDFAVN
+211 QRFVLAGMGEDFAVN
-226 LGLNYKRTVTLGLVL
+226 LGVNYKRTMALGLVL
-241 VSLVTAVVIVT
+241 VSIVTAVVIVT

-285 GALLVLICDIVGRV
+285 GPLLVLVCDITGRM
-299 VIYPYEI
+299 ILYPYEI
-306 SVSLIMGIAGSAVFL
+306 SVSLIMGIIGSVVFL
-321 IMLLRR
+321 SMLLKR
-327 YRRG
+327 YRHG

>member
-1 MYTLLM
+1 
-7 PRFIVISMLKL
+7 MLKL
-18 HFLIPLTLLLAVA
+18 RFLIPLTLLLAVA
-31 SIFIGVGNV
+31 SLLIGVGNV
-40 SLTGLLA
+40 SFSGLMA
-47 HNSEDWLL
+47 GRSEDWLL
-55 LTQSR
+55 LTNSR
-60 LPRLISILIAG
+60 LPRLISIVIAG
-71 AGLSIS
+71 ASLSIS
-77 GLILQSLSRNR
+77 GLILQCLSRNR

-121 SLATLTT
+121 SFAAFTT

-146 AVFVPLV
+146 TVFVPLV
-153 GMMFGNIINSITIFF
+153 GMMFGNIINSITVFF

-187 SVLAGRYETLF
+187 SVLSGRYETLF

-205 LAYFYA
+205 LAYVFA
-211 KRFVLAGMGEDFAVN
+211 QRFVLAGLGEDFAVN
-226 LGLNYKRTVTLGLVL
+226 LGVNYKRTMALGLVL
-241 VSLVTAVVIVT
+241 VSIVTAVVIVT

-285 GALLVLICDIVGRV
+285 GALLVLVCDLTGRL

-306 SVSLIMGIAGSAVFL
+306 SVSLIVGIIGSVVFL
-321 IMLLRR
+321 SMLLKR
-327 YRRG
+327 YRHG

>member
-1 MYTLLM
+1 
-7 PRFIVISMLKL
+7 MLKL
-18 HFLIPLTLLLAVA
+18 RFLIPLTLLLAVA
-31 SIFIGVGNV
+31 SVFIGVGNV
-40 SLTGLLA
+40 SFTGLLA
-47 HNSEDWLL
+47 GRSEDWLL
-55 LTQSR
+55 LTNSR
-60 LPRLISILIAG
+60 LPRLISIVIAG
-71 AGLSIS
+71 ASLSIS
-77 GLILQSLSRNR
+77 GLILQCLSRNR

-121 SLATLTT
+121 SFAALTT
-128 FLGAMCFMAIL
+128 FAGAMCFMAIL

-146 AVFVPLV
+146 TVFVPLV
-153 GMMFGNIINSITIFF
+153 GMMFGNIINSITVFF

-187 SVLAGRYETLF
+187 SVLSGRYETLF

-205 LAYFYA
+205 LAYVFA
-211 KRFVLAGMGEDFAVN
+211 QRFVLAGMGEDFAVN
-226 LGLNYKRTVTLGLVL
+226 LGVNYKHTMALGLVL
-241 VSLVTAVVIVT
+241 VSIVTAVVIVT

-285 GALLVLICDIVGRV
+285 GALLVLVCDLTGRL
-299 VIYPYEI
+299 VIYPYEV
-306 SVSLIMGIAGSAVFL
+306 SVSLIMGIIGSAVFL
-321 IMLLRR
+321 SMLLKR
-327 YRRG
+327 YRHG

>member
-1 MYTLLM
+1 
-7 PRFIVISMLKL
+7 MLKL
-18 HFLIPLTLLLAVA
+18 RFLIPLTLVLAVA

-40 SLTGLLA
+40 SFSDLLA
-47 HNSEDWLL
+47 GRSEDWLL
-55 LTQSR
+55 LTNSR
-60 LPRLISILIAG
+60 LPRLISIVIAG
-71 AGLSIS
+71 ASLSIS
-77 GLILQSLSRNR
+77 GLILQCLSRNR

-101 RFGVLL
+101 RFGVLM
-107 ALILLPASTGWLQT
+107 ALILLPASSGWLQT
-121 SLATLTT
+121 SFAALTT
-128 FLGAMCFMAIL
+128 FAGAMCFMAIL

-146 AVFVPLV
+146 TVFVPLV
-153 GMMFGNIINSITIFF
+153 GMMFGNIINSITVFF

-187 SVLAGRYETLF
+187 SVLSGRYETLF

-205 LAYFYA
+205 LAYVFA
-211 KRFVLAGMGEDFAVN
+211 QRFVLAGMGEDFAVN
-226 LGLNYKRTVTLGLVL
+226 LGVNYKRTMALGLVL
-241 VSLVTAVVIVT
+241 VSIVTAVVIVT
-252 VGSIPFLGLI
+252 VGTIPFLGLI

-285 GALLVLICDIVGRV
+285 GALLVLVCDLTGRL

-306 SVSLIMGIAGSAVFL
+306 SVSLIMGIIGSAVFL
-321 IMLLRR
+321 SMLLKR
-327 YRRG
+327 YRHG

>member
-1 MYTLLM
+1 
-7 PRFIVISMLKL
+7 MLKL
-18 HFLIPLTLLLAVA
+18 RFLIPLTLLLAVA
-31 SIFIGVGNV
+31 SLLIGVGNV
-40 SLTGLLA
+40 SFSGLMA
-47 HNSEDWLL
+47 GRSEDWLL
-55 LTQSR
+55 LTNSR
-60 LPRLISILIAG
+60 LPRLISIVIAG
-71 AGLSIS
+71 ASLSIS
-77 GLILQSLSRNR
+77 GLILQCLSRNR

-121 SLATLTT
+121 SFAAFTT

-146 AVFVPLV
+146 TVFVPLV
-153 GMMFGNIINSITIFF
+153 GMMFGNIINSITVFF

-187 SVLAGRYETLF
+187 SVLSGRYETLF

-205 LAYFYA
+205 LAYVFA
-211 KRFVLAGMGEDFAVN
+211 QRFVLAGMGEDFAVN
-226 LGLNYKRTVTLGLVL
+226 LGVNYKRTMALGLVL
-241 VSLVTAVVIVT
+241 VSIVTAVVIVT
-252 VGSIPFLGLI
+252 VGTIPFLGLI

-285 GALLVLICDIVGRV
+285 GALLVLVCDLTGRL
-299 VIYPYEI
+299 VIYPYEV
-306 SVSLIMGIAGSAVFL
+306 SVSLIMGIIGSAVFL
-321 IMLLRR
+321 SMLLKR
-327 YRRG
+327 YRHG

>member
-1 MYTLLM
+1 
-7 PRFIVISMLKL
+7 MLKL
-18 HFLIPLTLLLAVA
+18 RFLIPLTLLLAVA
-31 SIFIGVGNV
+31 SLFIGVGNV
-40 SLTGLLA
+40 SFSGLMA
-47 HNSEDWLL
+47 GRSEDWLL
-55 LTQSR
+55 LTNSR
-60 LPRLISILIAG
+60 LPRLISIVIAG
-71 AGLSIS
+71 ASLSIS
-77 GLILQSLSRNR
+77 GLILQCLSRNR

-121 SLATLTT
+121 SFAAFTT

-146 AVFVPLV
+146 TVFVPLV
-153 GMMFGNIINSITIFF
+153 GMMFGNIINSITVFF

-187 SVLAGRYETLF
+187 SVLSGRYETLF

-205 LAYFYA
+205 LAYVFA
-211 KRFVLAGMGEDFAVN
+211 QRFVLAGLGEDFAVN
-226 LGLNYKRTVTLGLVL
+226 LGVNYKRTMALGLVL
-241 VSLVTAVVIVT
+241 VSIVTAVVIVT

-285 GALLVLICDIVGRV
+285 GALLVLVCDLTGRL

-306 SVSLIMGIAGSAVFL
+306 SVSLIMGIIGSVVFL
-321 IMLLRR
+321 SMLLKR
-327 YRRG
+327 YRHG

>member
-1 MYTLLM
+1 
-7 PRFIVISMLKL
+7 MLKL
-18 HFLIPLTLLLAVA
+18 RFLIPLTLVLAVA

-40 SLTGLLA
+40 SFSGLLA
-47 HNSEDWLL
+47 GRSEDWLL
-55 LTQSR
+55 LTNSR
-60 LPRLISILIAG
+60 LPRLISIVIAG
-71 AGLSIS
+71 ASLSIS
-77 GLILQSLSRNR
+77 GLILQCLSCYR

-121 SLATLTT
+121 SFAAFTT

-146 AVFVPLV
+146 TVFVPLV
-153 GMMFGNIINSITIFF
+153 GMMFGNIINSITVFF

-187 SVLAGRYETLF
+187 SVLSGRYETLF

-205 LAYFYA
+205 LAYVFA
-211 KRFVLAGMGEDFAVN
+211 QRFVLAGMGEDFAVN
-226 LGLNYKRTVTLGLVL
+226 LGVNYKRTMALGLVL
-241 VSLVTAVVIVT
+241 VSIVTAVVIVT

-285 GALLVLICDIVGRV
+285 GALLVLVCDLTGRL

-306 SVSLIMGIAGSAVFL
+306 SVSLIMGIIGSVVFL
-321 IMLLRR
+321 SMLLKR
-327 YRRG
+327 YRHG